1 MKKSKYSDA
10 QIMSI
15 LKQAEL
21 STAEGVPVLP
31 IHDGFIV
38 QDESEEFLRDAM
50 DQVWFD
56 RFGTRI
62 GIA

>member
-1 MKKSKYSDA
+1 
-10 QIMSI
+10 MSI